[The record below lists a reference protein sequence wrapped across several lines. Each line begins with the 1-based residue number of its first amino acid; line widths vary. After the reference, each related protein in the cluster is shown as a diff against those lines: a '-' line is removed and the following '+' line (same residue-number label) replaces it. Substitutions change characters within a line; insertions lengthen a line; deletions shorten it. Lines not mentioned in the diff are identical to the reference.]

1 MTHSSPALSRP
12 VSNVDFSQ
20 LLLDHGLSWELD
32 GYYLLCGDRITTE
45 THKMYFSVVVSQIPA
60 FLSQLIPVLASEQI
74 SFAVVKDEQSAITIL
89 NGLAGAAHVG
99 KVLMIPIPKDLDN
112 FLSLIGPVLTGF
124 RGPVVP
130 GKCRL
135 AGHVYID
142 REVTGLKPDQPK
154 VQVLAGKYLVLSSL
168 KKDPKGE
175 VLKALYLSGWFCPK
189 RCIIKEGKALM
200 ICDAALRDMGDRLK
214 WQAALLNRLEDI
226 IAVPLVLELF
236 TENGNTYLVLERVSG
251 QSMGKVIEKVYG
263 GKDWSMLKRQQR
275 FRLIAAM
282 VKILSMV
289 EQVHLRGLLHR
300 DLSTANFLLD
310 QKGDVYL
317 IDWELAFDL
326 QRQYPLP
333 PFGFGT
339 PGFISPEQN
348 LGKIPTVKEDI
359 YGLSALMLS
368 CFTGIKPREFRME
381 DNAYLKAF
389 VLAKTEDQALAE
401 VIARGLKADP
411 DQRPVLSE
419 LQAVVENMPVRINA
433 GSEDYF

>member
-1 MTHSSPALSRP
+1 MTHSSPAISDL
-12 VSNVDFSQ
+12 VSNADFSQ
-20 LLLDHGLSWELD
+20 LLLGHGLNWKLD
-32 GYYLLCGDRITTE
+32 GYYLLCGERITTN
-45 THKMYFSVVVSQIPA
+45 TYRMYFSVMVSQIPA

-74 SFAVVKDEQSAITIL
+74 SFAVVRDEQSARTIL
-89 NGLAGAAHVG
+89 NGLAGLAHVG
-99 KVLMIPIPKDLDN
+99 KVVMIPVPKDVDK
-112 FLSLIGPVLTGF
+112 FLSLIGLVLTGF

-130 GKCRL
+130 GKYRL
-135 AGHVYID
+135 AGHFYID

-175 VLKALYLSGWFCPK
+175 VLKALYLSSWLWSK

-214 WQAALLNRLEDI
+214 WQAALLNRLEGI
-226 IAVPLVLELF
+226 IAVPRVLDLF
-236 TENGNTYLVLERVSG
+236 TENGNTYLVMERVSG
-251 QSMGKVIEKVYG
+251 QSMGKVIEEEYG
-263 GKDWSMLKRQQR
+263 GKDWSMLKRQQQL
-275 FRLIAAM
+275 RLIAAM
-282 VKILSMV
+282 VRILSMV
-289 EQVHLRGLLHR
+289 DQVHFRGLLHR
-300 DLSTANFLLD
+300 DLSTANFLLN
-310 QKGDVYL
+310 QKGDVFL

-326 QRQYPLP
+326 QKQYPLP

-381 DNAYLKAF
+381 DNAHLKAF
-389 VLAKTEDQALAE
+389 VLAKTADQALSG
-401 VIARGLKADP
+401 VIARGLNADP
-411 DQRPVLSE
+411 NQRPILSE
-419 LQAVVENMPVRINA
+419 LQAVMEKMLVSINA
-433 GSEDYF
+433 QSED

>member
-1 MTHSSPALSRP
+1 MHSSPATSDLIC
-12 VSNVDFSQ
+12 NADFSQ
-20 LLLDHGLSWELD
+20 LLLDHGLSWKLD
-32 GYYLLCGDRITTE
+32 GYYLLCGERITTE
-45 THKMYFSVVVSQIPA
+45 THKIYFSVVLSQIPA
-60 FLSQLIPVLASEQI
+60 FLSLLIPVLASEQI
-74 SFAVVKDEQSAITIL
+74 SFAVVKDERSAITIL

-99 KVLMIPIPKDLDN
+99 KVLMIPVPKDVDK

-130 GKCRL
+130 GKYRL
-135 AGHVYID
+135 ADHVYID

-175 VLKALYLSGWFCPK
+175 VLKALYLSGWFWPK

-214 WQAALLNRLEDI
+214 WQAALLNRLEGI
-226 IAVPLVLELF
+226 IAVPRVLELF
-236 TENGNTYLVLERVSG
+236 TENDNTYLVMERGSG
-251 QSMGKVIEKVYG
+251 KSMGKVIEKVYG
-263 GKDWSMLKRQQR
+263 GKDWSMLKRQQQL
-275 FRLIAAM
+275 RLIAAM
-282 VKILSMV
+282 VKILSTV

-300 DLSTANFLLD
+300 DLSTANFLLN
-310 QKGDVYL
+310 QKGDLYL

-326 QRQYPLP
+326 QKQYPLP

-368 CFTGIKPREFRME
+368 CFTGIKPREFQVE
-381 DNAYLKAF
+381 DSEHLKAF
-389 VLAKTEDQALAE
+389 VLAKTADQALAE
-401 VIARGLKADP
+401 VIARGLSADP
-411 DQRPVLSE
+411 DQRPILSE
-419 LQAVVENMPVRINA
+419 LKAVVDKMLARINA
-433 GSEDYF
+433 GSENNL